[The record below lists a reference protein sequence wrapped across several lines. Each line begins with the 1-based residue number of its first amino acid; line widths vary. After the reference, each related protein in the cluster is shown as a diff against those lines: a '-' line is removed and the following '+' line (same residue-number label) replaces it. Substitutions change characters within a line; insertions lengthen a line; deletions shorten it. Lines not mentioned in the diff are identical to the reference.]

1 MIADLRNLAFL
12 DSTGPLPYLTAFV
25 TSSETSNVASSVR
38 SDPSSGLRPRT
49 IVRAR
54 AGASASRSSA
64 RVTWSIGDLVYP
76 ARRMTRPADFRILT
90 DRSGTRVEIAIHGEL
105 DLATAPQ
112 LTTAFERASE
122 LDGIELAVVDLR
134 SLEFLDSTGLEAI
147 MKFEARSRRQG
158 VDLAVVRGPRAVE
171 RLFSV
176 MQLDQKLRIVDDPAD
191 A

>member
-1 MIADLRNLAFL
+1 
-12 DSTGPLPYLTAFV
+12 
-25 TSSETSNVASSVR
+25 
-38 SDPSSGLRPRT
+38 
-49 IVRAR
+49 
-54 AGASASRSSA
+54 
-64 RVTWSIGDLVYP
+64 
-76 ARRMTRPADFRILT
+76 MTRPPDFRILT

-112 LTTAFERASE
+112 LTTAFERVSE

-134 SLEFLDSTGLEAI
+134 NLEFLDSTGLEAI
-147 MKFEARSRRQG
+147 MQFEARSRKQG

>member
-1 MIADLRNLAFL
+1 
-12 DSTGPLPYLTAFV
+12 
-25 TSSETSNVASSVR
+25 
-38 SDPSSGLRPRT
+38 
-49 IVRAR
+49 
-54 AGASASRSSA
+54 
-64 RVTWSIGDLVYP
+64 
-76 ARRMTRPADFRILT
+76 MTRPPDFRILT

-112 LTTAFERASE
+112 LTTAFERVSE
-122 LDGIELAVVDLR
+122 LDGIQLAVVDLR
-134 SLEFLDSTGLEAI
+134 NLEFLDSTGLEAI
-147 MKFEARSRRQG
+147 MKFEARSRGQG

>member
-1 MIADLRNLAFL
+1 
-12 DSTGPLPYLTAFV
+12 
-25 TSSETSNVASSVR
+25 
-38 SDPSSGLRPRT
+38 
-49 IVRAR
+49 
-54 AGASASRSSA
+54 
-64 RVTWSIGDLVYP
+64 
-76 ARRMTRPADFRILT
+76 MTRPPDFRILT
-90 DRSGTRVEIAIHGEL
+90 DRSGSRVEIAIHGEL

-112 LTTAFERASE
+112 LVTAFEQVSE

-134 SLEFLDSTGLEAI
+134 NLEFLDSTGLEAI
-147 MKFEARSRRQG
+147 MQFEARSRTQG

>member
-1 MIADLRNLAFL
+1 
-12 DSTGPLPYLTAFV
+12 
-25 TSSETSNVASSVR
+25 
-38 SDPSSGLRPRT
+38 
-49 IVRAR
+49 
-54 AGASASRSSA
+54 
-64 RVTWSIGDLVYP
+64 
-76 ARRMTRPADFRILT
+76 MTRPPDFRILT

-112 LTTAFERASE
+112 LTTAFERVSE

-134 SLEFLDSTGLEAI
+134 NLAFLDSTGLEAI
-147 MKFEARSRRQG
+147 MKFEALSRRQG

-176 MQLDQKLRIVDDPAD
+176 MQLDQKLRIVDDPGD